1 MCFEFMYERLFT
13 NESVCRRFEVA
24 SENNTSQNFK
34 RMVGLVEM
42 NSHRETPA
50 VVSDAQCYKNHNCS
64 FQVEWYCLFPEF
76 VICFVYLTCHRPENV
91 VSYIY
96 CFRQVLESWRS

>member
-24 SENNTSQNFK
+24 SQNNTSQIFK

-42 NSHRETPA
+42 NSHRKTPA
-50 VVSDAQCYKNHNCS
+50 VVSDD
-64 FQVEWYCLFPEF
+64 LFM
-76 VICFVYLTCHRPENV
+76 ILQ
-91 VSYIY
+91 SK
-96 CFRQVLESWRS
+96 S